1 MKSKGKIAFFVKVNV
16 LVLYA
21 LFGFK
26 HVSGQSL
33 QDYEIQLRDLERF
46 GNSYFAAYTNLFSS
60 NFGFSL
66 NQGWPGGS
74 IPKKS
79 GHISLSVV
87 GNTAVIPINDNN
99 RFIATNQLYQTP
111 GVSTSLL
118 TPSLF
123 TDADGGNIGFYL
135 LDPSTNNRL
144 VNPIN
149 GDYLRANFNMMDG
162 LGTNVGVT
170 PFLMP
175 QLSVSLGK
183 STEILLRA
191 LPLSLVSDNGRIG
204 VSAWGG
210 AVRHELS
217 QWFAANDDPAFS
229 VNILFSYM
237 KNRVDFTPNGERFLT
252 FNNEYFNTEGT
263 KVVLSHETHTK
274 QALMF
279 FNYKLPK
286 LIQIYAHG
294 GVIDQRSNLGSDGI
308 FRLNIK
314 NEFISDVVDDG
325 HIEFSN
331 LFSSKLTNTV
341 PAGGV
346 GLLLGRGFLQTEAQY
361 TYANTHIA
369 SLALRINLFKGD

>member
-1 MKSKGKIAFFVKVNV
+1 MNSRRTLALARIHLLF
-16 LVLYA
+16 LCL
-21 LFGFK
+21 LFGMKDVF
-26 HVSGQSL
+26 GQSL
-33 QDYEIQLRDLERF
+33 PDYEIQLRDLERF

-66 NQGWPGGS
+66 NQGWPGGRIS
-74 IPKKS
+74 KTA
-79 GHISLSVV
+79 GHIGLSVV
-87 GNTAVIPINDNN
+87 GNSSIIPIGDHN

-111 GVSTSLL
+111 GISTSLL

-123 TDADGGNIGFYL
+123 TDASGGAIGFYL
-135 LDPSTNNRL
+135 LDPNTNNRL
-144 VNPIN
+144 VDPLT
-149 GDYLRANFNMMDG
+149 GEYLSANFNMIDG
-162 LGTNVGVT
+162 LGTEVGVT

-210 AVRHELS
+210 AVRHNVS
-217 QWFAANDDPAFS
+217 QWFNSNEDPDFS
-229 VNILFSYM
+229 VNVLLSYM
-237 KNRVDFTPNGERFLT
+237 KNSVEFTPNGDRFLT

-263 KVVLSHETHTK
+263 RVVLSHETHTK

-279 FNYKLPK
+279 FNYRLPR
-286 LIQIYAHG
+286 LVEIYAHG
-294 GVIDQRSNLGSDGI
+294 GVIDQRSDLGSDGV

-314 NEFISDVVDDG
+314 NEFISDVIDDG
-325 HIEFSN
+325 HIEFSD

-346 GLLLGRGFLQTEAQY
+346 GMLLGRGFLQAEAQY

-369 SLALRINLFKGD
+369 SLALRVNLFLGD